1 MKMCG
6 RIIMEAA
13 KIAISICA
21 FQVGEEIAFKIKKA
35 YRARKAQRV
44 DIENNALNRERTKL
58 EAKIRDQIMDEIR
71 PKIDADIKD
80 VDLWIDDGEV
90 ILMMRIDVPV

>member
-1 MKMCG
+1 MCG

-21 FQVGEEIAFKIKKA
+21 FQVGDEIAFKIKKA
-35 YRARKAQRV
+35 YKARKAQREDV
-44 DIENNALNRERTKL
+44 EKALTRERTKL

-71 PKIDADIKD
+71 PRIDEDIKD